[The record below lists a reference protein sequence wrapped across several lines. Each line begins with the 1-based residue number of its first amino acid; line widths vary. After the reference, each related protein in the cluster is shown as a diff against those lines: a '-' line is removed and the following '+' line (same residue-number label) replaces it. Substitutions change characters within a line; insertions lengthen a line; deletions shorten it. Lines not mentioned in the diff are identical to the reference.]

1 MSISMYLGHYTAEVT
16 SLSPKATEKDVFEFF
31 SHCGEIEQVEIIRL
45 SKYASIAYVT
55 FKDTYALE
63 TAILLS
69 GSTILDQCVC
79 VSRLEAHVDE
89 YDPWNNYLDKVE
101 NGSSSAT
108 VTHTNQF
115 VSTPGE
121 AVTMAQ
127 QVVETMIV
135 KGYQLSKDALTKAKA
150 FDESHHV
157 SSTAAAKVADFSKR
171 VGLTDKIQS
180 GMETVK
186 CVDEKYHLSE
196 LTMSAASYTGK
207 TAAAAATAVV
217 NSSYFSKGALWVSD
231 VLNRAAKVAAD
242 LGNNGVK
249 KETVPTQMDQSG
261 K

>member
-1 MSISMYLGHYTAEVT
+1 MSLSMYLGHYTAEVT
-16 SLSPKATEKDVFEFF
+16 SLSTKATEKDVDEFF

-45 SKYASIAYVT
+45 SEYASIAYVT
-55 FKDTYALE
+55 FKDSYALE

-69 GSTILDQCVC
+69 GSTILDQCVRI
-79 VSRLEAHVDE
+79 SRLEAHVDE
-89 YDPWNNYLDKVE
+89 DDPWNNYIDKVE
-101 NGSSSAT
+101 NGSSSA
-108 VTHTNQF
+108 VHTNQF

-150 FDESHHV
+150 LDESYHV
-157 SSTAAAKVADFSKR
+157 SSTAAAKVADLSKR

-180 GMETVK
+180 GMQTVK

-207 TAAAAATAVV
+207 TAVAAATAVV
-217 NSSYFSKGALWVSD
+217 SSSYFSKGAFWVSD

-249 KETVPTQMDQSG
+249 KETVPIEMNQIG

>member
-1 MSISMYLGHYTAEVT
+1 MYLGHHTAEVT
-16 SLSPKATEKDVFEFF
+16 NLSPEATEKDVYEFF
-31 SHCGEIEQVEIIRL
+31 YHCGEIEQVEIIRL
-45 SKYASIAYVT
+45 SEHASVAYVT

-63 TAILLS
+63 IAVLLS
-69 GSTILDQCVC
+69 GSTILDQCVRISC
-79 VSRLEAHVDE
+79 LEVPLDE
-89 YDPWNNYLDKVE
+89 ANPWNSYIHKME
-101 NGSSSAT
+101 NGSSSAQLN
-108 VTHTNQF
+108 HTNQF

-121 AVTMAQ
+121 AVTVAQ
-127 QVVETMIV
+127 QVVVTMIV

-150 FDESHHV
+150 FDESHQL
-157 SSTAAAKVADFSKR
+157 SSTAAAKVADLSKR

-196 LTMSAASYTGK
+196 VTKSAASYTGK
-207 TAAAAATAVV
+207 TAVAAATAVV

-231 VLNRAAKVAAD
+231 VLNRAAKVVAD

-249 KETVPTQMDQSG
+249 KETVPMEMDQIG

>member
-1 MSISMYLGHYTAEVT
+1 MYLGHCTAEVM
-16 SLSPKATEKDVFEFF
+16 SLSPKVTEKDVHEFC

-45 SKYASIAYVT
+45 SEYASIAYVT

-63 TAILLS
+63 TANLLS
-69 GSTILDQCVC
+69 GSTILDQCVRI
-79 VSRLEAHVDE
+79 SHLEAHEDE
-89 YDPWNNYLDKVE
+89 DDSCNNCIEKVE
-101 NGSSSAT
+101 NGSSSG

-127 QVVETMIV
+127 QVVETVIV
-135 KGYQLSKDALTKAKA
+135 MLIQQMKGALTKAKA
-150 FDESHHV
+150 FNKSHHV
-157 SSTAAAKVADFSKR
+157 SSTAAAKVADLSKR
-171 VGLTDKIQS
+171 VGLTDKIQA

-186 CVDEKYHLSE
+186 CVDEKYHISE
-196 LTMSAASYTGK
+196 FTMSAASYTGK
-207 TAAAAATAVV
+207 TAVAAATAVV

-231 VLNRAAKVAAD
+231 VLNAAKVAAD

-249 KETVPTQMDQSG
+249 KETVPMEMDQIG

>member
-1 MSISMYLGHYTAEVT
+1 MYLGHYTAEVT

-63 TAILLS
+63 TAILL
-69 GSTILDQCVC
+69 G
-79 VSRLEAHVDE
+79 
-89 YDPWNNYLDKVE
+89 
-101 NGSSSAT
+101 T

-115 VSTPGE
+115 VSSPGE

-150 FDESHHV
+150 FDESHRV
-157 SSTAAAKVADFSKR
+157 SSTAAAKVADLSNR

-186 CVDEKYHLSE
+186 CMDEKYHLSE
-196 LTMSAASYTGK
+196 LTISAASYTGK
-207 TAAAAATAVV
+207 TAVAAATAVV

-249 KETVPTQMDQSG
+249 QETVPTQMDQIG

>member
-1 MSISMYLGHYTAEVT
+1 MYLGHFTAEVT
-16 SLSPKATEKDVFEFF
+16 SLSPKATEKDVSEFF

-45 SKYASIAYVT
+45 SEYASIAYVT

-63 TAILLS
+63 TALLLS
-69 GSTILDQCVC
+69 GSTMLDQCVRI
-79 VSRLEAHVDE
+79 SRLEAHVDE
-89 YDPWNNYLDKVE
+89 YDPWSNHIDMVE

-108 VTHTNQF
+108 FSHTNQF

-135 KGYQLSKDALTKAKA
+135 KGYQLSKDALAKAKA

-157 SSTAAAKVADFSKR
+157 ASTAAAKVADLSKR

-207 TAAAAATAVV
+207 TAVAAANAVV
-217 NSSYFSKGALWVSD
+217 SSSYFSKGALWVSD

-242 LGNNGVK
+242 LGNNSVK
-249 KETVPTQMDQSG
+249 KETVPMEMDQIG
-261 K
+261 KYG

>member
-1 MSISMYLGHYTAEVT
+1 MSISMYLGYYTAEVT
-16 SLSPKATEKDVFEFF
+16 SLSPKATEKDVYDFF

-45 SKYASIAYVT
+45 SEYASIAYVT
-55 FKDTYALE
+55 FKNTYALE

-69 GSTILDQCVC
+69 GSTILDQCVGI
-79 VSRLEAHVDE
+79 SRLEAHVDE
-89 YDPWNNYLDKVE
+89 DDPWNNYIDKVE
-101 NGSSSAT
+101 NGSNSA

-135 KGYQLSKDALTKAKA
+135 KGYQLSRDALTKAKA

-157 SSTAAAKVADFSKR
+157 SSTAAAKVADLSKR

-207 TAAAAATAVV
+207 TAVAAATAVV
-217 NSSYFSKGALWVSD
+217 SSSYFSKGALWVSD

-249 KETVPTQMDQSG
+249 KETVPMRMDQVG

>member
-1 MSISMYLGHYTAEVT
+1 MPISMYLGHYTAEVT
-16 SLSPKATEKDVFEFF
+16 SLSPKATEKDVYEFF

-45 SKYASIAYVT
+45 SEYASIAYVT
-55 FKDTYALE
+55 FKDTYTLE

-69 GSTILDQCVC
+69 GSTILDQCVRI
-79 VSRLEAHVDE
+79 SRLEAHVDE
-89 YDPWNNYLDKVE
+89 DDPWNNYIDKVE
-101 NGSSSAT
+101 NGSNSA

-150 FDESHHV
+150 FDESYHV
-157 SSTAAAKVADFSKR
+157 SSTAAAKVADLSKK

-207 TAAAAATAVV
+207 AAVAAATAVV
-217 NSSYFSKGALWVSD
+217 SSSYFSKGAFWVSD

-242 LGNNGVK
+242 LGNKGVK
-249 KETVPTQMDQSG
+249 KETVSMEMDQIG